1 MKMDQNGHHFAWAQV
16 SCSLALL
23 PCGKLHN
30 FPLRSKLQPKIIDS
44 TKQFEYT
51 HGVNP
56 KIQREIFVYIRG
68 TKRASHPSDPPAE
81 LCRNLPLNFGIYIV
95 LFTPFHLNQTDLLS

>member
-56 KIQREIFVYIRG
+56 KIQRFIR
-68 TKRASHPSDPPAE
+68 E
-81 LCRNLPLNFGIYIV
+81 EPLNFGIYIV
-95 LFTPFHLNQTDLLS
+95 LFTPFHLNQNDLLS

>member
-51 HGVNP
+51 HGVHP
-56 KIQREIFVYIRG
+56 KIQRLFRTFDESG
-68 TKRASHPSDPPAE
+68 K
-81 LCRNLPLNFGIYIV
+81 GV
-95 LFTPFHLNQTDLLS
+95 L